1 MAMDNEEK
9 DVNKYIDIIQQI
21 LGDMTICQGE
31 AYIALG
37 KSLVKS
43 GNNLIK
49 RGEKR
54 IARGQERKRKYS
66 DTSFSE
72 KSQRRPE
79 WNERPYSSVEREN
92 FSGKTWKG
100 THDDVLVL
108 LVKADAGEELLKKL
122 SVTRQLSSEMS
133 EDLYL
138 NIMNLWMGSS
148 LDFHNHFSDA
158 FNSAES
164 KGATAALDFVM
175 LKIDL
180 QLQYGGL
187 RKGKSNIER
196 MNAIE
201 KLCEDNTC
209 ISQISKRLS
218 FDVVPIS
225 DFIWEK

>member
-1 MAMDNEEK
+1 MAMDNEK
-9 DVNKYIDIIQQI
+9 SDVNKYIDMIQQI
-21 LGDMTICQGE
+21 LGDMTIYQGE

-37 KSLVKS
+37 KSLVES
-43 GNNLIK
+43 GNKLIR
-49 RGEKR
+49 RGERK
-54 IARGQERKRKYS
+54 IVKGQERKRKYS
-66 DTSFSE
+66 DISSE
-72 KSQRRPE
+72 KSQRKSE
-79 WNERPYSSVEREN
+79 LNERPYSPVERER
-92 FSGKTWKG
+92 FQKKTWEE

-108 LVKADAGEELLKKL
+108 LLKAEVGEELLKKL
-122 SVTRQLSSEMS
+122 SVTRQLNSEMS

-148 LDFHNHFSDA
+148 VDFHKHFGDA
-158 FNSAES
+158 FNLAES

-180 QLQYGGL
+180 KLQYGGL
-187 RKGKSNIER
+187 RKGKGNIER

-201 KLCEDNTC
+201 KLCEDNTR

-218 FDVVPIS
+218 FDTVPIS

>member
-1 MAMDNEEK
+1 MDNEEK

-54 IARGQERKRKYS
+54 IARGQERKRKHS
-66 DTSFSE
+66 DTSLSE

-79 WNERPYSSVEREN
+79 WNERPYSSVERKN

-122 SVTRQLSSEMS
+122 SVTGQLSSEMS

-187 RKGKSNIER
+187 RKGR
-196 MNAIE
+196 AI
-201 KLCEDNTC
+201 
-209 ISQISKRLS
+209 LS
-218 FDVVPIS
+218 G
-225 DFIWEK
+225 